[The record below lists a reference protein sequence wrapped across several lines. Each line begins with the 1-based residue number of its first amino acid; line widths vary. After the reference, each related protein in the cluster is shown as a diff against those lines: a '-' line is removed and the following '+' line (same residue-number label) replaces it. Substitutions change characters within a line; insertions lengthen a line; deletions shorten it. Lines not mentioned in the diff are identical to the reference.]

1 MARIEYADPEDLP
14 PEKRPLLDTLS
25 DRAND
30 ESSAD
35 TDGEIA
41 DTDGEA
47 RAHSLEGGTLNVY
60 RTIGRNVDLLEA
72 FRDYGSA
79 VWSEGGLTPH
89 QRETVI
95 LSTAVHADAA
105 YEWQQHVRVA
115 LDEGMDPDRIVAIS
129 RGDVD
134 ELPPEY
140 AAIVEYVEAFVD
152 GTVDDDTHETIAAHF
167 DAETILGI
175 GMLAGCYL
183 GLARLLQ
190 ALSVDLEAPFVG
202 WELEDL

>member
-30 ESSAD
+30 ETGD
-35 TDGEIA
+35 ETDGEP
-41 DTDGEA
+41 DDDGE
-47 RAHSLEGGTLNVY
+47 RGHSLEGGTLNVY
-60 RTIGRNVDLLEA
+60 RALGRNVDLLEA
-72 FRDYGSA
+72 FREYGSA

-95 LSTAVHADAA
+95 LSTAVHADTE

-152 GTVDDDTHETIAAHF
+152 GAVDDDAHERLAAHF
-167 DAETILGI
+167 DEETILGI

-190 ALSVDLEAPFVG
+190 ALSVGLEAPFVG
-202 WELEDL
+202 WELEEL